1 MQVLN
6 ETNFE
11 KEIKKNKFI
20 AIDFFAEWCG
30 PCRYLAPIF
39 EGLEKDFEGRMK
51 LAKIDTEMSPAL
63 AEEFE
68 VRSIPC
74 IIVFKE
80 GHEEQRIVGM
90 MEASELKARLN
101 DVLKRK

>member
-11 KEIKKNKFI
+11 KEIEKNKYI

-30 PCRYLAPIF
+30 PCKYLAPIF
-39 EGLEKDFEGRMK
+39 EGLEKDFEGKMK

-80 GHEEQRIVGM
+80 GHEEQRFVGM